1 MYGPPMAA
9 TQTLTL
15 IVEDDAST
23 REFLVRALEKKGIGT
38 VQASSVGE
46 ALVALEREPLPA
58 SIVLDLMLPD
68 ANGVVLLRRIR
79 RDEIPVRVAVVTGM
93 ADPNGF
99 FDAMKLMPDRIFKKP
114 LKLAELIDWLH
125 E

>member
-1 MYGPPMAA
+1 MAA
-9 TQTLTL
+9 TQTNTL

-23 REFLVRALEKKGIGT
+23 REFLVRALAKNGIGT
-38 VQASSVGE
+38 VQAASVGE
-46 ALVALEREPLPA
+46 ALVALEREPLPT

-68 ANGVVLLRRIR
+68 ANGVVILRRIR
-79 RDEIPVRVAVVTGM
+79 RNEIPIRVAVMTGM

-99 FDAMKLMPDRIFKKP
+99 FDAMKLAPDRVFKKP
-114 LKLAELIDWLH
+114 LKLTELIEWLQ